1 MARGITKK
9 GLNSNSINIGTI
21 TTSSN
26 KVSAEG
32 SGEYRGMLKT
42 ATFGIMSKPKVGQNL
57 IITKPYSDPN
67 MALASDVVLDEE
79 IKVKDKV
86 SGALKPVS
94 DVTLQEGETLL
105 YSEGGAT
112 IKLCNDGR
120 IILNRK
126 LVIKT
131 DGTTEILSGDDAL

>member
-1 MARGITKK
+1 MSRGIAKQA
-9 GLNSNSINIGTI
+9 LNRNSINIATI
-21 TTSSN
+21 TTSSS
-26 KVSAEG
+26 KMSAEG
-32 SGEYRGMLKT
+32 SGEYRDMVKT
-42 ATFGIMSKPKVGQNL
+42 CAFGIISRPKVGQNL

-86 SGALKPVS
+86 SGKFKEVAS
-94 DVTLQEGETLL
+94 VTLEEGETLL

-126 LVIKT
+126 LVIKPN
-131 DGTTEILSGDDAL
+131 GTTEILSGDDVL